1 MRSDIGQFDIG
12 QFTVLRELRPT
23 IEENLARHRAES
35 VQWEPA
41 DFFRA
46 EMYWGSHPSTLT
58 ETAKAALVTNLLVEQ
73 NIPLYRRDAVAT
85 EVGGW
90 PAWLTDWSNERRR
103 HAMAVTDYLVATRS
117 VDPVALARARAQC
130 MSVGFDSP
138 MNGAHL
144 LRSLVQVALA
154 ESVSSISHRNTAFQ
168 CHDPVADRL
177 LGRIVADQ
185 KLHVRFFAN
194 LVSAALAVA
203 PGLTVT
209 AITEVVMNF
218 QLPGTNLPGFARSAM
233 LIARDGIYDLPRHLD
248 EVLRPLLAQWQIFDR
263 TDLGAGARSRD
274 QLADYL
280 DHLDAQA
287 GTIERSA
294 TRSQEYANALRA
306 S

>member
-1 MRSDIGQFDIG
+1 MHSDIG

-35 VQWEPA
+35 VRWEPA
-41 DFFRA
+41 DFVRA
-46 EMYWGSHPSTLT
+46 EMYWGARPSTLT

-73 NIPLYRRDAVAT
+73 NIPLYRRDAAT
-85 EVGGW
+85 TETGAW
-90 PAWLTDWSNERRR
+90 PSWLTEWSNERRR
-103 HAMAVTDYLVATRS
+103 HAAAVTDYLVATRS
-117 VDPVALARARAQC
+117 VDPVALGRARAQC
-130 MSVGFDSP
+130 MTVGFDSP

-144 LRSLVQVALA
+144 LRSLVQVALDA
-154 ESVSSISHRNTAFQ
+154 SVSSVSHRNTAVQ

-185 KLHVRFFAN
+185 DLHVRFFAN
-194 LVSAALAVA
+194 MVSAALAVA

-233 LIARDGIYDLPRHLD
+233 LIARDGIYDLARHLD
-248 EVLRPLLAQWQIFDR
+248 EVLLPLLAQWRIFER

-280 DHLDAQA
+280 DHLDVQA
-287 GTIERSA
+287 SA
-294 TRSQEYANALRA
+294 TEQGAIRTRELAHALRA

>member
-1 MRSDIGQFDIG
+1 MHSDIG

-23 IEENLARHRAES
+23 IEENLARHRVES
-35 VQWEPA
+35 VQWVPA
-41 DFFRA
+41 DFVRA
-46 EMYWGSHPSTLT
+46 EMYWGSRPSPLT

-73 NIPLYRRDAVAT
+73 NIPLYRRDAGAT
-85 EVGGW
+85 EIGAW
-90 PAWLTDWSNERRR
+90 PSWLTDWSSERRR
-103 HAMAVTDYLVATRS
+103 HSVALTDYLVATRS
-117 VDPVALARARAQC
+117 VDPVALGRARAQC
-130 MSVGFDSP
+130 MTVGFDAP

-144 LRSLVQVALA
+144 LRSLVQVVLD
-154 ESVSSISHRNTAFQ
+154 ESVSTISHRNTADQ

-185 KLHVRFFAN
+185 ELHVRFFAN
-194 LVSAALAVA
+194 LVSAALTVA

-233 LIARDGIYDLPRHLD
+233 LIARDGIYDLARHLD
-248 EVLRPLLAQWQIFDR
+248 EVLRPMLAQWRIFER

-287 GTIERSA
+287 ATIERSSVR
-294 TRSQEYANALRA
+294 TREYANALRA